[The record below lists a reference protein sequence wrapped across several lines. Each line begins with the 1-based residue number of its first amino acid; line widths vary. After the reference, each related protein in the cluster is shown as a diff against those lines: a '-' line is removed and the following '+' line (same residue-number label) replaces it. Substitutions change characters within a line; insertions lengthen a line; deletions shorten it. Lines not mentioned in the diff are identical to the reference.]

1 MSMTDFFQFYISLLV
16 ICSPFIAVPAL
27 INLTQGHS
35 RSEKRRA
42 GSIAAFAVTLVL
54 VASAWIGTSLLAAFG
69 ISVSSFR
76 LAGGIIIF
84 LLALSMLRTEFKE
97 EKVKGRGIFGAS
109 VAVVPLAIPLIAGP
123 GSISSVIVATT
134 EFLGVWNQVYIS
146 IAATLVGLS
155 LWICLFFSFYLE
167 KWLGV
172 IGLSI
177 VSRLGGLILAA
188 ISVEVMTKGIIGLFP
203 VLR

>member
-1 MSMTDFFQFYISLLV
+1 MNVTEFFQFYISLLV

-35 RSEKRRA
+35 KSEKRRA
-42 GSIAAFAVTLVL
+42 GTIAALAVTLIL
-54 VASAWIGTSLLAAFG
+54 VASTWVGTSLLAAFG
-69 ISVSSFR
+69 ISVPSFR
-76 LAGGIIIF
+76 LAGGVIIF

-97 EKVKGRGIFGAS
+97 EKAKGLGVFGAS

-123 GSISSVIVATT
+123 GAISSVIVATT

-146 IAATLVGLS
+146 LAAVLVGFSIWL
-155 LWICLFFSFYLE
+155 CLFFSFFLE

-177 VSRLGGLILAA
+177 VSRIGGLILAA
-188 ISVEVMTKGIIGLFP
+188 ISVEVMASGLTGLFP